1 MVDMTKQPEQ
11 FKFNTQDSIDYG
23 VSEAVVLFNI
33 RYWVKANK
41 EKGINFHQGEYWTY
55 NSYSKYTEV
64 FPMFSEKQI
73 RRILISLIKQGAI
86 IDGNFNK
93 KGYDKTK
100 WYTLAYDHT
109 GKSICPNGQT
119 NTIVKPIIKQ
129 DHEINNDNRCSLM
142 YEDTEENNINFVDK
156 MR

>member
-1 MVDMTKQPEQ
+1 MPKYSAQ
-11 FKFNTQDSIDYG
+11 FKFNTEDAIRYG

-33 RYWVKANK
+33 RYWVKSNK
-41 EKGINFHQGEYWTY
+41 VKGVNFHQGCYWTY

-73 RRILISLIKQGAI
+73 RRILVSLIKQSAI

-100 WYTLAYDHT
+100 WYTLASDQM
-109 GKSICPNGQT
+109 GKSMCPNGQT

-129 DHEINNDNRCSLM
+129 AHEINNDNRCSLA
-142 YEDTEENNINFVDK
+142 YEDTEKNNKDFLDK
-156 MR
+156 LR